1 MRRFIVTLAF
11 ALVLPVVADA
21 QNQSTTQMQLVQ
33 SPIFTTRLQYLGW
46 QVAQEVLV
54 EAATASAV
62 GPIPAYTAPCHTR
75 RVVFAQR
82 FINSPTQGASE
93 IAVGISGVNVSGAV
107 IVGSVTSTGTPPVID
122 SSATD
127 GAIQQAIRV
136 LWNPFS
142 GCATNP

>member
-1 MRRFIVTLAF
+1 MRRFIVALAF
-11 ALVLPVVADA
+11 ILLALPVVADA
-21 QNQSTTQMQLVQ
+21 QNTSTTQMQLVV
-33 SPIFTTRLQYLGW
+33 SPVFTTRLQYLGW

-82 FINSPTQGASE
+82 FIGSPPQGANDT
-93 IAVGISGVNVSGAV
+93 AVGISGVNVSGAV
-107 IVGSVTSTGTPPVID
+107 IVGSVTGSGLTAD

-127 GAIQQAIRV
+127 GALSQAYRV
-136 LWNPFS
+136 LWSTFS